1 MTTVLIADCCKPSL
15 VMTSEVFKDKI
26 TGTIVDVAL
35 TGKDALEYLGQQSPD
50 LCVVDFD
57 LPDVD
62 GPALIEA
69 IRKIY
74 HGPILMTAYPDRM
87 VEEAV
92 DDHLFYFNDAS
103 QWVSK
108 PINFDELSEKI
119 DRFLIEGF
127 RIGKRFESQMNTQLI
142 AKAAGR
148 GKRAPKVQ
156 GTILNLSLGGACIK
170 LEGAMKMKKAQEL
183 TMTISLPAD
192 GKKKAKASAKRATVP
207 TGGETKI
214 KAMVAWTNGKG
225 EVGLQFT
232 RLTDLQKRGLED
244 YFRAQA
250 ENE

>member
-26 TGTIVDVAL
+26 AGTIVDVAL
-35 TGKDALEYLGQQSPD
+35 TGKDALEYLAKQAPD

-74 HGPILMTAYPDRM
+74 HGPILMTAYPDHM

-103 QWVSK
+103 QWISK

-119 DRFLIEGF
+119 DRFLVEGF
-127 RIGKRFESQMNTQLI
+127 RIGKRFESKMDTQLI

-170 LEGAMKMKKAQEL
+170 LDGSMKMKKAQEL
-183 TMTISLPAD
+183 TMTLSLPAH
-192 GKKKAKASAKRATVP
+192 GKKKTGAKRSAT
-207 TGGETKI
+207 TALGGETKI
-214 KAMVAWTNGKG
+214 KATVAWTNTKG
-225 EVGLQFT
+225 EVGLQFM

-250 ENE
+250 ETE